1 MPLPRTTISSIALAA
16 LLQSAWAGAQQGPSV
31 DAPPGSVVVPSEG
44 GDVVVT
50 PGSTTVTNTM
60 ISPYGFPQPGDD
72 INPGLPSSSRPTTD
86 TSRASDGFDLGRG
99 GREVTTLR
107 GNEGSPG
114 VIGGRSVRV
123 PDIHTV
129 RRGDTLWDLS
139 AYYYED
145 PYQWPRLWGNNPQL
159 TNPHWIYPG
168 DQLRMRRAGGGG
180 AGGPGSRAGLGQS
193 VALTGTGAGGFPDRG
208 AGGLPVGTVFL
219 RQQAYMADPKRDV
232 WGELI
237 GAREDQLLLADGN
250 YVYLQMRPGV
260 DLKLG
265 QQLTIFRPLRKPAKV
280 PGARMPPGQIIAIK
294 GTVRVDQWDPKN
306 RLARGEIVESVDV
319 IERGNLIGPVGRRFD
334 VVPPKPATVTLW
346 ARVLTGIYPHV
357 FVAQN
362 QIVFIDRGSDDG
374 LSAGNRLFIVRR
386 GDTWR
391 RTLEM
396 AKDKVRDQVQTDAP
410 GHAEIERT
418 PLKGNEKKFPDEV
431 LGELRILRANKQSS
445 VTVVVS
451 SHREIVPGD
460 RAVVRKGY

>member
-1 MPLPRTTISSIALAA
+1 MPARTAMSSAALAA
-16 LLQSAWAGAQQGPSV
+16 LLLSSWAQAQQGPRE

-50 PGSTTVTNTM
+50 PGTTTVTSTT
-60 ISPYGFPQPGDD
+60 ISPYGFPQPGGD

-99 GREVTTLR
+99 SSAPTTLR
-107 GNEGSPG
+107 GNEGSAA
-114 VIGGRSVRV
+114 VIGGRSVRI

-145 PYQWPRLWGNNPQL
+145 PYQWPRLWSHNPQL

-168 DQLRMRRAGGGG
+168 DQLRMRRGGG
-180 AGGPGSRAGLGQS
+180 AGGAPGTRAGLGQS
-193 VALTGTGAGGFPDRG
+193 ALLTGSGDSGFADRG
-208 AGGLPVGTVFL
+208 SGTSPNTVFL
-219 RQQAYMADPKRDV
+219 RQQAYMDDPKKDV

-250 YVYLQMRPGV
+250 HVYLQMRPGV
-260 DLKLG
+260 DLKIG

-294 GTVRVDQWDPKN
+294 GTVRVDQWDSKN
-306 RLARGEIVESVDV
+306 RLARGEIIESVDV
-319 IERGNLIGPVGRRFD
+319 IERGALIGAVGRRFD
-334 VVPPKPATVTLW
+334 VVPPKPASVTLW
-346 ARVLTGIYPHV
+346 ARVLSGVYPHIYL
-357 FVAQN
+357 AQN
-362 QIVFIDRGSDDG
+362 QVVFIDRGTDDG
-374 LSAGNRLFIVRR
+374 LSAGNRLFVVRR

-391 RTLEM
+391 RTLET
-396 AKDKVRDQVQTDAP
+396 AKDSVRDQVQTDAP
-410 GHAEIERT
+410 GHAVVERT
-418 PLKGNEKKFPDEV
+418 PLKGNEKKFPDEII
-431 LGELRILRANKQSS
+431 GELRILRANKQSS
-445 VTVVVS
+445 VTIVTG

-460 RAVVRKGY
+460 RAVVRKGH